1 MSRGFS
7 SSFLSLLLALTLAV
21 VVSATPVVQVRENFI
36 RLPLA
41 KKFNLTGT
49 HTLLAR
55 DQARVQL
62 LNARAKARLTGTPL
76 SSDAV
81 ISVPVDNQA
90 VSYIA
95 TVRVPMQTG
104 PRRVY

>member
-7 SSFLSLLLALTLAV
+7 SSFFSLLLALTLALA
-21 VVSATPVVQVRENFI
+21 VSATPVVQVRDNLI
-36 RLPLA
+36 RLPIA

-55 DQARVQL
+55 DQARVKH
-62 LNARAKARLTGTPL
+62 LNALAKSRIAGTSL

-95 TVRVPMQTG
+95 TVRVL
-104 PRRVY
+104 